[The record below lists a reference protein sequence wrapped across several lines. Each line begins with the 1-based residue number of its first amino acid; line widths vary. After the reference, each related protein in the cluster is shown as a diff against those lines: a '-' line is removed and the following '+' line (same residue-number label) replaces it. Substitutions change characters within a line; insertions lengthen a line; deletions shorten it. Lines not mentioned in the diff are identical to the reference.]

1 MLSAIVN
8 FMRTI
13 NIENLKLWLLQ
24 NGPLAKEDLASKSRI
39 KFYTIGR
46 IIDGKRMP
54 NELEQTAICKATG
67 LTIDEL
73 FPIFDEKK
81 KSA

>member
-1 MLSAIVN
+1 
-8 FMRTI
+8 MRTI
-13 NIENLKLWLLQ
+13 NLDNLKLWLLQ

-54 NELEQTAICKATG
+54 TELEQTAICRATG
-67 LTIDEL
+67 LERDEL
-73 FPIFDEKK
+73 FPVSKQE